1 VVCVRDL
8 DENSYVLIIGV
19 IIGRLLG
26 ENNMGALIGSIAG
39 LLLVIIEQINSDIV
53 KLKLLAGMINK

>member
-19 IIGRLLG
+19 IIGRLLF

-53 KLKLLAGMINK
+53 KLKLLAGMFNK